1 MIPEICT
8 LGMIKPIYKNKGSTL
23 DPANY
28 RPITL
33 LSCLGKVFTAALNNR
48 IQHFIDEHEI
58 INNCQTG
65 FQKANS
71 TIDHI
76 FTQHGL
82 IELVCKGKRKLV
94 CAFIDLKQAFTE
106 YGGKVYGKS

>member
-1 MIPEICT
+1 MIPKIWT
-8 LGMIKPIYKNKGSTL
+8 LGMIKPIYKSKGSTL

-65 FQKANS
+65 
-71 TIDHI
+71 
-76 FTQHGL
+76 L
-82 IELVCKGKRKLV
+82 
-94 CAFIDLKQAFTE
+94 
-106 YGGKVYGKS
+106 